1 MPPVVRFAG
10 RLLPLSL
17 ASLREIDRCIMLII
31 QKHGFEEGAVL
42 AEFWLECRCPLLPLS
57 A

>member
-31 QKHGFEEGAVL
+31 QKHDFEKGAVL